1 MGGYPP
7 FSANNVRPKYD
18 KEYTLYKATND
29 RIYNFSNSQTE
40 KEILYIQGAIAPQQK
55 KQKQM
60 PIVNNAVFLAILILI
75 AILLIFISI
84 VYQSYNN
91 GNYDCDSIYYK
102 LME

>member
-1 MGGYPP
+1 
-7 FSANNVRPKYD
+7 
-18 KEYTLYKATND
+18 
-29 RIYNFSNSQTE
+29 
-40 KEILYIQGAIAPQQK
+40 
-55 KQKQM
+55 M